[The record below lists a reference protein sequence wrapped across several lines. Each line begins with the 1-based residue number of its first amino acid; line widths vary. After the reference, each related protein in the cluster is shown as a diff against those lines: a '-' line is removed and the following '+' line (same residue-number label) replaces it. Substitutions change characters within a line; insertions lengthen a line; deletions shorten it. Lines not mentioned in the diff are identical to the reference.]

1 MESDVLVIDHS
12 LTLSS
17 YVNISNLGANVTY

>member
-17 YVNISNLGANVTY
+17 YFNISNIGATVTY